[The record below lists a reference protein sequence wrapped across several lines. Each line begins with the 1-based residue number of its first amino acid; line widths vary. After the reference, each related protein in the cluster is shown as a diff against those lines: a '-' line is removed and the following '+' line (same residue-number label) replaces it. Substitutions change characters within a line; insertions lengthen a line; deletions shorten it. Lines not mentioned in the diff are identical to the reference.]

1 MAGVQ
6 VLAYADQKRDA
17 ECEPLI
23 AADASPPLPG
33 GSDVRRKGVKA
44 PIIAGGSGIRA
55 IVPPE
60 SHALP
65 SRASRFSN
73 LQTTAKLRFTP
84 KACGSPA
91 GEAHHTAA
99 R

>member
-44 PIIAGGSGIRA
+44 PIIAGG
-55 IVPPE
+55 PE
-60 SHALP
+60 SE
-65 SRASRFSN
+65 R
-73 LQTTAKLRFTP
+73 
-84 KACGSPA
+84 
-91 GEAHHTAA
+91 
-99 R
+99 